1 MSDSVKGEAYVYF
14 FGETPKEGAAMT
26 KADARKW
33 AKEKW
38 SNRAFRTVGD
48 AWTDRGLDGTTYC
61 CVGTRS
67 CRNIYTPLGRALSW
81 YGAVCAVLNSEAD
94 VARERAQRA
103 DRLTR
108 LGEQVASEI
117 RVKLIDAKSLIG
129 IRQSASCGYAY
140 DVYLDV
146 PETDPYLQVKM
157 YRASDER
164 SGRAPVY
171 PSEAFR
177 TMVNETAALSGL
189 EAHWEGSQGSFWFSE
204 AK

>member
-1 MSDSVKGEAYVYF
+1 
-14 FGETPKEGAAMT
+14 MT
-26 KADARKW
+26 KTEARKW

-48 AWTDRGLDGTTYC
+48 AWTDKGLDGTTYC
-61 CVGTRS
+61 CVGTSSRIA
-67 CRNIYTPLGRALSW
+67 RVALGRALSW
-81 YGAVCAVLNSEAD
+81 YGAVCAVIHAEAD

-103 DRLTR
+103 DRMTR

-117 RVKLIDAKSLIG
+117 RVKLAEAKSLIG

-177 TMVNETAALSGL
+177 VMINDTAALSGL
-189 EAHWEGSQGSFWFSE
+189 EAHWDGSQGSFWFSE